1 MNVKFLLAAALLLM
15 VAACSP
21 AISPTS
27 TAAPGGGTVGPAAEA
42 NFRMLI
48 SDDRNAIGDFS
59 SVIVTISR
67 IGIHRSG
74 SGVQGGGE
82 WLEFPPHLLTVDLTK
97 LQGAQAMEI
106 WEGTVPPG
114 TYDKVFIYV
123 DAVEGTLKAGGA
135 KVSVKLP
142 SGKLEIPKPFEVVAG
157 TVPSFVFDITVIAA
171 GNEQRGIKYIL
182 LPKITDSGAD
192 KPFNEVE
199 RGRSKEAEEKAKD
212 KLQLRLEGRPGE
224 PGDQE
229 AVLIVRFRGD
239 PVAGATVTLNGTPA
253 GFTDAS
259 GRLTLTLPQDADEV
273 DIKATSGGREGKLE
287 VKLIEARD
295 REPQR
300 HFRGTI
306 LTITTG
312 TLNSSPWT
320 MSIPGL
326 GENVMVVVN
335 ELEGT
340 PQAGLTAR
348 LTGVIE
354 DEVIYV
360 AEAEIEVSAG
370 QLQLRLEGGAQ
381 PGASAIVIVTFQG
394 SPVAG
399 ATVNINGT
407 RVGGTTDA
415 SGRIT
420 LTMPQDVGEVK
431 IKATSAGREGELEV
445 KLPREGP
452 RRP

>member
-1 MNVKFLLAAALLLM
+1 MNAKLLLSATLLLL

-27 TAAPGGGTVGPAAEA
+27 TASTGGGTASAAEA

-67 IGIHRSG
+67 VGIHRSG
-74 SGVQGGGE
+74 SRVQGGGE

-97 LQGAQAMEI
+97 LQGVQAIEI

-199 RGRSKEAEEKAKD
+199 RGRSKEADEKAKD
-212 KLQLRLEGRPGE
+212 KLQLRLEGSPVE
-224 PGDQE
+224 PGAQ

-259 GRLTLTLPQDADEV
+259 GQLTLTIPQDADEV
-273 DIKATSGGREGKLE
+273 EIKATSAGREGKLE
-287 VKLIEARD
+287 VKLIEGRD

-306 LTITTG
+306 LTITAG
-312 TLNSSPWT
+312 TLNSSPWI
-320 MSIPGL
+320 MSIPGV

-340 PQAGLTAR
+340 PQAGLTVR
-348 LTGVIE
+348 LTGVVE
-354 DEVIYV
+354 DEVIY
-360 AEAEIEVSAG
+360 AADAEIEVSQG

-381 PGASAIVIVTFQG
+381 LGNSAVIIVTFQG

-399 ATVNINGT
+399 ATVSLNGT
-407 RVGGTTDA
+407 PVGGTTDA
-415 SGRIT
+415 PGRIT